1 MGPGAALSDPSS
13 LDRDTSGNHG
23 EGEEGW
29 GRGGALVFFVSC
41 VRSPGASTE
50 TKRHESGKA
59 ERPLVLLALEL
70 RDISNHTGFFFFWPK
85 QNTGTP
91 RKVRWALGLLRALA
105 SERGHSDPREGP
117 SSGRSYGLSE
127 KAYSTGLADC
137 GHLATL
143 SSKLTYCKGDGA
155 AAWGGVLY

>member
-59 ERPLVLLALEL
+59 ERPLVLPALEL
-70 RDISNHTGFFFFWPK
+70 RDISNHTGFFFFLAKTKHWHSQEGQVGPGSSAGSGERARALRPK
-85 QNTGTP
+85 GRPQL
-91 RKVRWALGLLRALA
+91 RAKLWALRESLL
-105 SERGHSDPREGP
+105 HW
-117 SSGRSYGLSE
+117 SG
-127 KAYSTGLADC
+127 
-137 GHLATL
+137 
-143 SSKLTYCKGDGA
+143 
-155 AAWGGVLY
+155 